1 MDNFDKKIRQLA
13 KDEKLEIPKDIDNR
27 LDEILYDIEEKRHRK
42 NRPFKVAMLV
52 AMISTLTIT
61 TAFGIEHILEYF
73 SHNKNSIYKPDEN
86 DFIKMGAVVNK
97 TVKDKNIEFTVDN
110 ISMDDNYINIFYTVK
125 SKKNIKKI
133 NEGYKDPYLA
143 NPIPYVF
150 INGEN
155 ITPAGFVE
163 HEATYVS
170 NKELKGMR
178 KVDVSETN
186 IKNGETLEI
195 RVRDIFG
202 KKGNWSVYVEADKI
216 KAQNQT
222 YNYDINKKATVNLD
236 YDYEDKIVNIK
247 HYLDIKKVSIS
258 PFASKIT
265 IKEKASTFFE
275 NWTPMLGNTFALFDE
290 NNKSLDII
298 DKGGSGPDENG
309 ESEESYEFLK
319 ADKDTKSLTLVP
331 IEFDTR
337 IENQDLEPQSI
348 DNLPITFETSEYGKI
363 IFEDIQI
370 SDKEIKYTY
379 YKDGVVPY
387 YPNFWFYD
395 KHGNEIQVSSLIKES
410 IDRHTGRYTVIR
422 KLEGLENDVKEI
434 KSINKVS
441 TFTDS
446 NMKLRY
452 DQQVKVDLK
461 K

>member
-13 KDEKLEIPKDIDNR
+13 KDEEWEIPEDIDNR

-86 DFIKMGAVVNK
+86 DFVKMGAVVNK

-125 SKKNIKKI
+125 SKKNIK
-133 NEGYKDPYLA
+133 
-143 NPIPYVF
+143 
-150 INGEN
+150 
-155 ITPAGFVE
+155 
-163 HEATYVS
+163 
-170 NKELKGMR
+170 
-178 KVDVSETN
+178 
-186 IKNGETLEI
+186 NGETLEI
-195 RVRDIFG
+195 KVRDIFG

-298 DKGGSGPDENG
+298 DKGGSGQMKME
-309 ESEESYEFLK
+309 K
-319 ADKDTKSLTLVP
+319 VKSHM
-331 IEFDTR
+331 
-337 IENQDLEPQSI
+337 NS
-348 DNLPITFETSEYGKI
+348 
-363 IFEDIQI
+363 
-370 SDKEIKYTY
+370 
-379 YKDGVVPY
+379 
-387 YPNFWFYD
+387 
-395 KHGNEIQVSSLIKES
+395 
-410 IDRHTGRYTVIR
+410 
-422 KLEGLENDVKEI
+422 
-434 KSINKVS
+434 
-441 TFTDS
+441 
-446 NMKLRY
+446 
-452 DQQVKVDLK
+452 
-461 K
+461 

>member
-1 MDNFDKKIRQLA
+1 MDSFDKKIKQLA
-13 KDEKLEIPKDIDNR
+13 KDEKWEIPEDIDNR
-27 LDEILYDIEEKRHRK
+27 LDDIFYDIEEKRHSK
-42 NRPFKVAMLV
+42 NKLFKVAMLV

-73 SHNKNSIYKPDEN
+73 SHNKNSIYKPDEK
-86 DFIKMGAVVNK
+86 DFVNMGVAVNK

-133 NEGYKDPYLA
+133 NEGYKDPYVA
-143 NPIPYVF
+143 NPIPDIF
-150 INGEN
+150 MNGEN

-186 IKNGETLEI
+186 IKDGETLEI
-195 RVRDIFG
+195 RVRNIFETE
-202 KKGNWSVYVEADKI
+202 GNWSVYVEADKI
-216 KAQNQT
+216 KAQNKT
-222 YNYDINKKATVNLD
+222 YNYDINKKAAVNLD
-236 YDYEDKIVNIK
+236 YDYKDKIVNIK
-247 HYLDIKKVSIS
+247 HNLEIKKVSIS

-265 IKEKASTFFE
+265 IKEKASTLFE
-275 NWTPMLGNTFALFDE
+275 DWRPILGYSFALFDE
-290 NNKSLDII
+290 NNKSLDVI
-298 DKGGSGPDENG
+298 DKGGSGLDENG
-309 ESEESYEFLK
+309 EITQSYEFLK
-319 ADKDTKSLTLVP
+319 ANKDTKSLTLVP

-337 IENQDLEPQSI
+337 IEKQDLKPQSI

-363 IFEDIQI
+363 VFEDIKI

-395 KHGNEIQVSSLIKES
+395 KYGNEIQVSSLIKES
-410 IDRHTGRYTVIR
+410 IDRHTGRYTVIL
-422 KLEGLENDVKEI
+422 KLEGQENDIKEI

-441 TFTDS
+441 TFMNN
-446 NMKLRY
+446 NMTLRY
-452 DQQVKVDLK
+452 DQQIKIDLNK
-461 K
+461 